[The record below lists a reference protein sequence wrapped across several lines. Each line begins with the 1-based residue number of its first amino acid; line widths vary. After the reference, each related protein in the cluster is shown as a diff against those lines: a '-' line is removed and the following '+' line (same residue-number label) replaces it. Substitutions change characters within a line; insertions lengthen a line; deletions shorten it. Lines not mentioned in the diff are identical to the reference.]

1 MKTVELEF
9 SDKVRFQFN
18 IYFNQACDCYY
29 FQTVSKYTGQQNKWQ
44 KVINSEDSLQIS
56 LTMCK
61 PLLPKRMRSDCIIV
75 FSL

>member
-29 FQTVSKYTGQQNKWQ
+29 FQTVQSTRVNK
-44 KVINSEDSLQIS
+44 
-56 LTMCK
+56 
-61 PLLPKRMRSDCIIV
+61 
-75 FSL
+75 